1 MTNHQLVPSQAPG
14 SHAVADS
21 SLGIKSVA
29 ELVATTMCGLHR
41 LHGQFVR
48 VNATL
53 GEDGYIDVEVTRM
66 FFDREDATMRV
77 LLYPT
82 APEPASP
89 SSTSG
94 PRNVA

>member
-1 MTNHQLVPSQAPG
+1 MTNHQLAPSQASG
-14 SHAVADS
+14 SHAAADS
-21 SLGIKSVA
+21 SFGIRSVA

-53 GEDGYIDVEVTRM
+53 GEDGYLDVEVTRM

>member
-1 MTNHQLVPSQAPG
+1 MTNHQLTPAQASG
-14 SHAVADS
+14 SHAAADDS
-21 SLGIKSVA
+21 VGIRSVA
-29 ELVATTMCGLHR
+29 ELIATTMCGLHR

-48 VNATL
+48 VNATV
-53 GEDGYIDVEVTRM
+53 GEDGYIDVEVTRI
-66 FFDREDATMRV
+66 FFDHDDATMRV

-82 APEPASP
+82 APEPVSS

>member
-1 MTNHQLVPSQAPG
+1 MTNHQLAPSQASG
-14 SHAVADS
+14 SHAAADS
-21 SLGIKSVA
+21 SFGIRSVA

-89 SSTSG
+89 SSTSE

>member
-1 MTNHQLVPSQAPG
+1 MINQLASSQAPEAA
-14 SHAVADS
+14 SDTRLEIRA
-21 SLGIKSVA
+21 VA

-41 LHGQFVR
+41 LHGRFVR

-53 GEDGYIDVEVTRM
+53 GDDGYINVEVTRM
-66 FFDREDATMRV
+66 FFDGEDVTVRV

-82 APEPASP
+82 SPEPVPP
-89 SSTSG
+89 SSVPE